1 MKDIETLHN
10 FLCGTDFC
18 RIAIIFIYLFF
29 FCFDPT
35 DLEYDSKG
43 DKIQLSINLVKGLL
57 IRAQLFKASLA

>member
-10 FLCGTDFC
+10 FLCGTDFG
-18 RIAIIFIYLFF
+18 RIAIIYFYLF

-43 DKIQLSINLVKGLL
+43 DKIKLSINLVKGLL